1 MTFPDPNT
9 NTAFILLA
17 HGSRDPQWRR
27 PFEVLLATL
36 QMQFG
41 NHAVYLAYME
51 MAEPT
56 LADVAVTANQA
67 GKTQWQIFPLFMS
80 AGGHVR
86 HDIPPMIESL
96 KKNYPDV
103 SVEILPPLG
112 EHPLVHQAITEVAE
126 SFLKMTN

>member
-1 MTFPDPNT
+1 MTSPDINT
-9 NTAFILLA
+9 KTAFILLA
-17 HGSRDPQWRR
+17 HGSRDPHWRR
-27 PFEVLLATL
+27 PFEVLLDSL

-56 LADVAVTANQA
+56 LADVAVLANQA

-86 HDIPPMIESL
+86 HDIPPMIEAL
-96 KKNYPDV
+96 ANQYP
-103 SVEILPPLG
+103 SVRIDILPPLG
-112 EHPLVHQAITEVAE
+112 EHPLVHQAITQVAGH
-126 SFLKMTN
+126 FLK